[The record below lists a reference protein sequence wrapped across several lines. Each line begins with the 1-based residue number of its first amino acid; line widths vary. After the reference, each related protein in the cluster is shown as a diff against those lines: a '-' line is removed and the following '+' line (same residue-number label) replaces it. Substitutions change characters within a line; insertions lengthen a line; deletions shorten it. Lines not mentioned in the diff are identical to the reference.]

1 VHELV
6 SHIKISHSGNM
17 VKPGLGLFTG
27 RRKSSSNVLEEMAAD
42 KPPSPEGYASAA
54 PSADA
59 GGFRLMSRTEV
70 SNAQERR
77 KTMEREKST
86 SKFARFSTFGIA
98 GNKGRVQSFEE
109 DSPGSSKR

>member
-1 VHELV
+1 
-6 SHIKISHSGNM
+6 M

-27 RRKSSSNVLEEMAAD
+27 RRKSSSNALEDMAVAD
-42 KPPSPEGYASAA
+42 NTAHSPDGSAN
-54 PSADA
+54 ADS

-70 SNAQERR
+70 EKANERR

-86 SKFARFSTFGIA
+86 SKFRFSGFGA
-98 GNKGRVQSFEE
+98 NAKGRVQSFEE

>member
-1 VHELV
+1 
-6 SHIKISHSGNM
+6 M

-27 RRKSSSNVLEEMAAD
+27 RRKSSSNALEETAVDTA
-42 KPPSPEGYASAA
+42 PSPDGSAN
-54 PSADA
+54 ADS

-70 SNAQERR
+70 DKANERR

-86 SKFARFSTFGIA
+86 SKFARFSSFGTN
-98 GNKGRVQSFEE
+98 GKGRVQSFEE

>member
-1 VHELV
+1 
-6 SHIKISHSGNM
+6 M

-27 RRKSSSNVLEEMAAD
+27 RRKSSSNVLEEMTD
-42 KPPSPEGYASAA
+42 KAPSPEGYASAA
-54 PSADA
+54 ANADS

-86 SKFARFSTFGIA
+86 TSKFARFSSFGIA
-98 GNKGRVQSFEE
+98 GNKAARVQSFDE

>member
-1 VHELV
+1 
-6 SHIKISHSGNM
+6 M

-27 RRKSSSNVLEEMAAD
+27 RRKSSSNVLEEITD
-42 KPPSPEGYASAA
+42 KAPSPEGYASAA
-54 PSADA
+54 ANADS

-86 SKFARFSTFGIA
+86 SKFARFSSFGIA
-98 GNKGRVQSFEE
+98 GNKTARVQSFEE